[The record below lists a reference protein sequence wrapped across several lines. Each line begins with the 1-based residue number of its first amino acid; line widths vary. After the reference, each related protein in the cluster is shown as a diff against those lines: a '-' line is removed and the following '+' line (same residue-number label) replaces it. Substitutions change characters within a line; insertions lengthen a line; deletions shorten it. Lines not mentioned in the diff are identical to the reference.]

1 MFESKHH
8 MASSLTTSERAAAI
22 LSDIKQIRLSSAVF
36 PLVLQLRGGG
46 GGGYLYFLLNSPSMA
61 SRKGEESAVNR
72 AEDDDG
78 P

>member
-46 GGGYLYFLLNSPSMA
+46 GGGISLLFI
-61 SRKGEESAVNR
+61 E
-72 AEDDDG
+72 
-78 P
+78 